1 MSGDFGRRRSPVCV
15 LEGQQPLLVLH
26 DSLTACQPACWTAAR
41 RNFDWD
47 ALAARKTKPPY
58 VPKVGGWVGGAPWQW
73 GALAVG
79 RPGSGAHSP
88 RACFPARQGHA
99 G

>member
-1 MSGDFGRRRSPVCV
+1 MAAVSGDFGRRRSPVCV

-58 VPKVGGWVGGAPWQW
+58 VPKVGGW
-73 GALAVG
+73 
-79 RPGSGAHSP
+79 
-88 RACFPARQGHA
+88 A
-99 G
+99 GCVNAYVSANLSAMCRCLCVLLQPPLRCR